1 MRIYSNSKCSA
12 AQHFLIKGQKGM
24 AVVLVLVFCAAL
36 MVLGSALIS
45 YAVNEKLITAYNN
58 SNIRL
63 YYIAEA
69 GIEATVAVLRADNTF
84 TGLLSGDLN
93 GGSYLTEV
101 NSLEQSEIMVISR
114 ASLDQYEK
122 YLTVILEIGEDD
134 SLKIKK
140 WNKASAIKP
149 AGHF

>member
-1 MRIYSNSKCSA
+1 MRIYSNGKCPA
-12 AQHFLIKGQKGM
+12 AQHTLVKGQKGM

-45 YAVNEKLITAYNN
+45 YAVNEKLITAYNS

-69 GIEATVAVLRADNTF
+69 GVEAAIAVLHADDTF
-84 TGLLSGDLN
+84 TGLISGDLN
-93 GGSYLTEV
+93 GGSYLAEIS
-101 NSLEQSEIMVISR
+101 SLAQSEILVISR

-122 YLTVILEIGEDD
+122 YLTVILEIDEDG

-149 AGHF
+149 AGDF